1 MKKIIS
7 CAILSACFCI
17 YSQQIAAEVQDS
29 EPEIDCP
36 AQTVP
41 IDSQRTWV
49 VTDESCPIGKG
60 IYDQAPSQR
69 DSIFWL
75 QCSYASRMPS
85 KSFAD
90 QLEPVVSIDMV
101 VIRKE
106 NTGKYRCLIGPFV
119 NYDDVVYLRD
129 ELNKSVIKTFIREVP
144 KNGEVKPASLSKTSG
159 LLAQNKI
166 APVEPAVKANMAK
179 FAKTVEAARAEKSVP
194 AQLVKEAA
202 VKEVDQSKAAAEKVA
217 KAAAKKEDA
226 SVAQIISQQQA
237 DNVLDQLSK
246 VKGAVPA
253 PTAVKVNP
261 AAVMEKGLAKEKM
274 APQKPVASEPVKAVP
289 LSDPAPAIAQAK
301 GNESAVPAKNASA
314 AAQPAPAPAA
324 KPFTIS
330 ASDGDLATIGDRQF
344 YKIGDLY
351 SPVPSEDQQSHF
363 EIDKEW
369 WRASLRQAT
378 EICTK
383 NSMQVVTMARLREVA
398 NNDIARDK
406 LPKRLPFWV
415 NERKAFDIMMMVP
428 MSLTE
433 NSAIYVLCQPL
444 S

>member
-17 YSQQIAAEVQDS
+17 YSQQIAAEVQNS

-41 IDSQRTWV
+41 IDSQRAWV

-69 DSIFWL
+69 NNIFWL
-75 QCSYASRMPS
+75 QCSYASQMPS

-119 NYDDVVYLRD
+119 NYDDVVYLRE

-144 KNGEVKPASLSKTSG
+144 KSGEIKPANLSKTPA

-166 APVEPAVKANMAK
+166 IPVDPAVKANMAK
-179 FAKTVEAARAEKSVP
+179 PAKVVEAVKTEKSAPVQ
-194 AQLVKEAA
+194 AVKNSA
-202 VKEVDQSKAAAEKVA
+202 VKEVDQSKAAAAKVA
-217 KAAAKKEDA
+217 KVVAKKADA

-237 DNVLDQLSK
+237 DNVLDQLAK
-246 VKGAVPA
+246 VKKEAVPA
-253 PTAVKVNP
+253 ATGVKVNP
-261 AAVMEKGLAKEKM
+261 AKAMKKGLAKEEI
-274 APQKPVASEPVKAVP
+274 ASQKPVGSEPVKAVP
-289 LSDPAPAIAQAK
+289 LSKPDPAIAQAK
-301 GNESAVPAKNASA
+301 NNEPAGSTKNASA
-314 AAQPAPAPAA
+314 AAPAA

-351 SPVPSEDQQSHF
+351 SPVPSEDEQSHF

-378 EICTK
+378 DICTK

-433 NSAIYVLCQPL
+433 NSAIYVLCQSL